1 MKDWI
6 GISEFV
12 AVAEQQSF
20 TKAARQLGISVAQ
33 VSRNIAELEASLDLK
48 LLYRS
53 TRSVSLTEEGLLY
66 LQHCRHLVS
75 SLEEANRTLANLKA
89 SPRGIIKI
97 TAPVYYGETRIAP
110 LLHNFLLQYPETEL
124 DLQLSNNKIDL
135 IQGGFDLAIR
145 LGSLEDSS
153 LIAKKLASRT
163 QYVVAAPGY
172 FNQHGIPQHIDDLQ
186 QHQCLT
192 GTVGIWRFV
201 RHGKLLQFKPR
212 GRIVCN
218 SGVALLD
225 AAIRGLGL
233 VQLPDYYVEP
243 ALETGLLQSV
253 LDDIRQPDDG
263 IWALYPQNRHLSAKV
278 RVLVDYLADHLS
290 KNHLRHS

>member
-1 MKDWI
+1 MKQWI

-20 TKAARQLGISVAQ
+20 TKAAKQLGISVAQ
-33 VSRNIAELEASLDLK
+33 VSRNIAELEATLAIK

-53 TRSVSLTEEGLLY
+53 TRSVSLTEEGQLY

-75 SLEEANRTLANLKA
+75 GLEEANRTLANLKA
-89 SPRGIIKI
+89 NPRGLIKL
-97 TAPVYYGETRIAP
+97 TTPVYYGETRIAP
-110 LLHNFLLQYPETEL
+110 LLHEFLIRYPQTEL
-124 DLQLSNNKIDL
+124 DMQLSNNKVDL

-145 LGSLEDSS
+145 LGTLEDSS
-153 LIAKKLASRT
+153 LIARKLASRS
-163 QYVVAAPGY
+163 QYIVAAPDYLQRFGTPV
-172 FNQHGIPQHIDDLQ
+172 HLRDLN

-192 GTVGIWRFV
+192 GTVATWRFNV
-201 RHGKLLQFKPR
+201 NGSLIQYKPK

-225 AAIRGLGL
+225 AATKGLGL
-233 VQLPDYYVEP
+233 VQLPDYYVKEKL
-243 ALETGLLQSV
+243 ADGTLISV
-253 LDDIRQPDDG
+253 LDTIRQPDDG

-278 RVLVDYLADHLS
+278 RVLVDFLAEKLAP
-290 KNHLRHS
+290 

>member
-1 MKDWI
+1 MKHWV

-12 AVAEQQSF
+12 AVAEQHSF
-20 TKAARQLGISVAQ
+20 TKAAKQLGISVAQ
-33 VSRNIAELEASLDLK
+33 ISRNIAELEAQLAIK

-89 SPRGIIKI
+89 TPRGLIKI
-97 TAPVYYGETRIAP
+97 TAPVFYGETRIAP
-110 LLHNFLLQYPETEL
+110 LLHNFLQRYPETEL
-124 DLQLSNNKIDL
+124 ELHLSNNKLDL
-135 IQGGFDLAIR
+135 VQGAYDLAIR
-145 LGSLEDSS
+145 LGTLEDSS
-153 LIAKKLASRT
+153 LIARKLASRR
-163 QYVVAAPGY
+163 QFIVASPVY
-172 FNQHGIPQHIDDLQ
+172 LQSHGIPKTLADLP

-192 GTVGIWRFV
+192 GTVTTWRFQV
-201 RHGKLLQFKPR
+201 NNSIVQFKPK
-212 GRIVCN
+212 GRIICN

-225 AAIRGLGL
+225 AALKGLGM
-233 VQLPDYYVEP
+233 VQLPDYYVAEHVASG
-243 ALETGLLQSV
+243 ALVSI

-278 RVLVDYLADHLS
+278 RVLVDYLAADLAH
-290 KNHLRHS
+290 